1 MAQQKLP
8 FRKWVPYWLRIVVG
22 FAILLPITLINGAYT
37 GCSIDISSALGVMSE
52 DITMAYYAASAGMAA
67 AYPLIP
73 KVRPIATTKTIL
85 LSSLVSQVILSLLCA
100 NTGSMEIL
108 IICSFL
114 IGTMKA
120 FSMLEMIIILKPVF
134 SRRDIRSEFY
144 SYFYPIVFGAGQVS
158 MLLTS
163 ELAYNYQ
170 WQYMYYAVSIMLLIA
185 IMLILICFRYGRRP
199 IRIPFKEMDFKSFLY
214 ISVAMLMTI
223 YLFTYGKVSDW
234 FESPLILCFTLVI
247 PLLVWLFIKAQQGKE
262 SPFVNLDVI
271 KYKKSIVG
279 YLFMS
284 ITMILSASSALVSS
298 YTSSVLKLDSV
309 HSNGLNLMM
318 IPGFIAGAF
327 ICFWWFRLQI
337 WRFRVLVFW
346 GLACFVGYFGLLYF
360 GVTADGSFEY
370 LYLPTMLRGM
380 GMIILFI
387 AFGVYAVEGMNP
399 KLMISNAFFLVTTRS
414 MLAPVIGA
422 SLFSNMLYR
431 VGQRN
436 SMILGQEL
444 SATNTIAASKYDQ
457 YLNSAISGGQ
467 PLEQAQVMATS
478 NLNSL
483 LSVQAN
489 LLTIKMILGYML
501 IISIVLMIIAR
512 FTPFHRTLSFRVVKS
527 GEDMA

>member
-8 FRKWVPYWLRIVVG
+8 FRKWVPHWLRAVVG

-37 GCSIDISSALGVMSE
+37 GCSIDISNALGVMSE

-73 KVRPIATTKTIL
+73 KIRPIATTKTIL
-85 LSSLVSQVILSLLCA
+85 LSSLICQVILSIICA
-100 NTGSMEIL
+100 NIQSVELLM
-108 IICSFL
+108 ICSFL

-134 SRRDIRSEFY
+134 SRRNIRSEFY
-144 SYFYPIVFGAGQVS
+144 AYFYPIVFGAGQVS
-158 MLLTS
+158 MLITS

-170 WQYMYYAVSIMLLIA
+170 WQYMYYAVSIMLLVA
-185 IMLILICFRYGRRP
+185 IVLILICFRYGRRP
-199 IRIPFKEMDFKSFLY
+199 ISIPFKDMDFKSFLY
-214 ISVAMLMTI
+214 VSTAMMMTI

-234 FESPLILCFTLVI
+234 FESPLLVVLALVI
-247 PLLVWLFIKAQQGKE
+247 PILVWLFIRAQKGKQA
-262 SPFVNLDVI
+262 PYVNLDVI
-271 KYKKSIVG
+271 KHKKSIVG

-298 YTSSVLKLDSV
+298 YTSSVLRLDSV

-318 IPGFIAGAF
+318 IPGFVVGAF

-337 WRFRVLVFW
+337 WRFRVLIFW

-387 AFGVYAVEGMNP
+387 AFGVYAVEGINP

-414 MLAPVIGA
+414 MLAPAVGA
-422 SLFSNMLYR
+422 SLFSNLLYR
-431 VGQRN
+431 LGQHN
-436 SMILGQEL
+436 SMVLGQEVTATGTL
-444 SATNTIAASKYDQ
+444 SAAKYDQ
-457 YLNSAISGGQ
+457 YLSTALSSGQ
-467 PLEQAQVMATS
+467 PADQAAQTATT

-483 LSVQAN
+483 LSVQSG
-489 LLTIKMILGYML
+489 LLTIKMVLGYML
-501 IISIVLMIIAR
+501 IISIVLMVAAR
-512 FTPFHRTLSFRVVKS
+512 FTPFHRTLRVRVVKS